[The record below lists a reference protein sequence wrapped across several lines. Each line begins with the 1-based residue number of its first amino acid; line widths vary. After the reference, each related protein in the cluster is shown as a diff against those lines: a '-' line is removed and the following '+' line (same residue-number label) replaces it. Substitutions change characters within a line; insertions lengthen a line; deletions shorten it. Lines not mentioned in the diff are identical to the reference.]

1 MDLVNFC
8 AKYISSIW
16 FGECGAHRN
25 YLITLGHYVTEAPGQ
40 LPPDFGFNQR
50 ANQVKHNTKS
60 APNGW
65 TKLLLQLFGAAKQIE
80 ARPLT
85 PAMRE
90 GGRGVG
96 NRGNGQGKGLR
107 WQRGQWRGAHM
118 QATPLYLHSETTRF
132 VSLMMIK

>member
-1 MDLVNFC
+1 LRQSRVKVNNKIKLKTSQKLWQCGPKKKSRRKTQRKNPNKTNLDERKMDLVNFC

-60 APNGW
+60 APNG
-65 TKLLLQLFGAAKQIE
+65 
-80 ARPLT
+80 
-85 PAMRE
+85 
-90 GGRGVG
+90 
-96 NRGNGQGKGLR
+96 
-107 WQRGQWRGAHM
+107 
-118 QATPLYLHSETTRF
+118 
-132 VSLMMIK
+132 